1 MSASH
6 TRAERVAQREE
17 AASSATR
24 GKNTSF
30 MPRRAAAASVTPGSP
45 PFASLVNITLSC

>member
-1 MSASH
+1 MSLC

-17 AASSATR
+17 AASSSAR
-24 GKNTSF
+24 GKKTSF
-30 MPRRAAAASVTPGSP
+30 MPSAAAASVTPGSP